1 MNAQKNI
8 HDTFFRDAMSR
19 REIAADYVRQYL
31 PEGVTRNL
39 LLDTMTIS
47 KDTFVS
53 GDQSRHYSDLLY
65 EVKMHGGGEGLVYF
79 LFEHKSFHDRFTA
92 LQLLRY
98 MVEIWELRRKQ
109 RRKCT
114 ALPLIIPIVVYH
126 GGPRR
131 TSARIR
137 DLVAAPDARCAAFVP
152 DFELSFQDFSPEAD
166 TEIKGTI
173 ELRLLCSCLRA
184 KNDPKS
190 VRRVLEIFHLLQD
203 LGDDACALQ
212 WVATIYRYMA
222 GTMDIEAEVVQDIA
236 HRTLSTS
243 KRDTV
248 MTLAEKLHQKGLMEG
263 KLEGRLEGSLEG
275 RQSVLQ
281 RLLAKRFGDSILD
294 IRLQERLRS
303 ATQEELDTWAER
315 ILDAATIDDIF
326 TDCAPD

>member
-1 MNAQKNI
+1 MHSPNNI
-8 HDTFFRDAMSR
+8 HDAFFRDAMSR
-19 REIAADYVRQYL
+19 RDVAADFLRQYL
-31 PEGVTRNL
+31 PAGVARH
-39 LLDTMTIS
+39 LDLETLTIA

-53 GDQSRHYSDLLY
+53 DDQARQYSDLLY
-65 EVKMHGGGEGLVYF
+65 EVKLHGRGDGLVYF

-98 MVEIWELRRKQ
+98 MAEIWELRRRQ
-109 RRKCT
+109 RKAAT
-114 ALPLIIPIVVYH
+114 LPLIIPVVVYH
-126 GGPRR
+126 GRKRR
-131 TSARIR
+131 SPTRLA
-137 DLVAAPDARCAAFVP
+137 DLVAAPDTQSAAYVP
-152 DFELSFQDFSPEAD
+152 DFDISFQDFSPEAD
-166 TEIKGTI
+166 TQLKGSI

-184 KNDPKS
+184 KRPHQRSPRHGDLPPL
-190 VRRVLEIFHLLQD
+190 RD

-248 MTLAEKLHQKGLMEG
+248 MTLAERLHQKGLMEG

-326 TDCAPD
+326 TDCSPD